1 MFPAHLAGAA
11 RMIADWVDHRVA
23 RWAILS
29 VFVDMLPHLPEP
41 FIKDRTELI
50 ADFAP
55 DRVRALAPNAFEQVG
70 QFLGFVDTA
79 LASAPWIAGDA
90 FSVADAACYHV
101 INFART
107 NPRVAA
113 PVDARPRVVEWIARV
128 GGFAAPTVTPRS
140 GAYAL
145 DAARDASPVDLGDT
159 ADGAGTFALGQ
170 RVTVGADD
178 YAIERME
185 GTIVRLS
192 PTAIGIARTTD
203 LLGETVLHVP
213 RLGFSVEILA

>member
-1 MFPAHLAGAA
+1 
-11 RMIADWVDHRVA
+11 MIADWVDHRVA

-29 VFVDMLPHLPEP
+29 VFVDMLPHMPEA
-41 FIKDRTELI
+41 FIKDRSELV

-55 DRVRALAPNAFEQVG
+55 ERVRALAPHAFEQFC
-70 QFLGFVDTA
+70 QFLGMIDTA
-79 LASAPWIAGDA
+79 LASGPWVAGDA

-113 PVDARPRVVEWIARV
+113 PVEQRSRLIDWLARV
-128 GGFAAPTVTPRS
+128 GGFAAPKVTPRT

-145 DAARDASPVDLGDT
+145 EAARAATPVDLGDS
-159 ADGAGTFALGQ
+159 ADGVGTFALGQ

-178 YAIERME
+178 YAIERIE

-192 PTAIGIARTTD
+192 ATAIGIARHTD